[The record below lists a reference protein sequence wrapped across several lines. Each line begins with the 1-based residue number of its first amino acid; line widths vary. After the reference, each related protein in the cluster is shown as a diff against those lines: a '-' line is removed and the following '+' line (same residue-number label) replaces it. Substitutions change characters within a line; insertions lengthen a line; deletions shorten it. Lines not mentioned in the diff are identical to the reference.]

1 MKNIKKPVNVYLIIL
16 FTIMILLGFAFTIS
30 GLVISG
36 TIDLQEMVDLI
47 DPKS

>member
-1 MKNIKKPVNVYLIIL
+1 MKTFKQPDFYFIAIIIVM
-16 FTIMILLGFAFTIS
+16 FLLGFAFTIS